1 MSQVPPPN
9 YPPDY
14 PPTGP
19 GPYGSQPAPVYLSFP
34 EPQPKGNSIASLVLG
49 LSSMFFGWTFVVPIV
64 GLVLGIVGTRK
75 EPAGKGMAIAGII
88 INGIMLVGWAILAFI
103 LVGLFSLVFTAGV
116 SGVQSQ

>member
-1 MSQVPPPN
+1 
-9 YPPDY
+9 
-14 PPTGP
+14 
-19 GPYGSQPAPVYLSFP
+19 VYLSFP